1 MGETAEESASDDVQ
15 PESEEA
21 SNRPEPLPGAGT
33 PEGERLAEA
42 HAAFEVGDYRR
53 LRALC
58 DALAEAPQEDVARA
72 ARDLR
77 RRTEVD
83 PMQVGVILAC
93 LALFLI
99 LAYMYVI

>member
-1 MGETAEESASDDVQ
+1 MGQTAEESASEDLQ
-15 PESEEA
+15 PESDEA
-21 SNRPEPLPGAGT
+21 RERPEPLPGAGT

-53 LRALC
+53 VRALC
-58 DALAEAPQEDVARA
+58 DALAEAPQEEVARA
-72 ARDLR
+72 ARELR

-83 PMQVGVILAC
+83 PVQVGVILAC
-93 LALFLI
+93 LALFVI